1 MSGAAFR
8 RLDDIDVKGKRVLV
22 RLDLNVPMK
31 NGKVADS
38 LRLERQAPTVREL
51 AEKGARVIV
60 LSHFDRPKGKRVES
74 MSLAPVAPAL
84 AEAIG
89 RPVAFAGPAWAWH
102 LTPDDYLRPCDSKPR
117 PAGFLA
123 HRAAAP

>member
-1 MSGAAFR
+1 MWGTFPSFAHRLTVLGDTLRYTAASAAR
-8 RLDDIDVKGKRVLV
+8 RYSRCSPG
-22 RLDLNVPMK
+22 
-31 NGKVADS
+31 
-38 LRLERQAPTVREL
+38 
-51 AEKGARVIV
+51 
-60 LSHFDRPKGKRVES
+60 LSTIPPS
-74 MSLAPVAPAL
+74 SAPVGDFIVMRQFSL
-84 AEAIG
+84 LGRVCGLVHVGGIG